1 MRDHVVLCC
10 AGAGHAVHALPCLQN
25 SVVLRVRPTGH
36 PNSQRM
42 SQDRIANHLLIDVL
56 AQ

>member
-10 AGAGHAVHALPCLQN
+10 GAGHAVHALPCLQN